1 MRCEKRAGSGTYV
14 AQQAAKRQTQTQ
26 TQRVMSSSSGGRY
39 EWGVVRMGA
48 ARNVKAVVTGLV
60 VGEGSFVGQS
70 RKLQGEP

>member
-1 MRCEKRAGSGTYV
+1 MRCEKRADSGTYV

-26 TQRVMSSSSGGRY
+26 RVMNSSSEGRY
-39 EWGVVRMGA
+39 GWGVVRMGA

-70 RKLQGEP
+70 MKLQGEP